1 MLGAM
6 VHAYNRRRI
15 HDCGPDS
22 IVTGRVAV
30 RAPGGRITVGAGSWV
45 AGYLVTE
52 TPQSRLVIGNNVFVG
67 ARTTLDCA
75 VSLTIED
82 DVLVSYGC
90 VIADS
95 DNHSIRASVR
105 RQDLHGFRTGNYDWS
120 NPDSKPI
127 VVRRSAWIGAHSIIL
142 KGVTIGEG
150 AIIGAGSVVTRS
162 IPAGMIAAGNP
173 ARVIRPV
180 ATPHT
185 STDR

>member
-1 MLGAM
+1 M

-15 HDCGPDS
+15 DSCGRGS
-22 IVTGRVAV
+22 IVTGRVSV
-30 RAPGGRITVGAGSWV
+30 RASGGSLTVGEHSWV
-45 AGYLVTE
+45 AGYLVLE
-52 TPQSRLVIGNNVFVG
+52 TPQSRLSIGNNVFVG

-105 RQDLHGFRTGNYDWS
+105 RQDLHGFRTGHYDWS

-127 VVRRSAWIGAHSIIL
+127 LVRRSAWIVAHSIIL

-162 IPAGMIAAGNP
+162 VADWSVNAGNP
-173 ARVIRPV
+173 ARQIRLLG
-180 ATPHT
+180 PHE
-185 STDR
+185 R